1 MLPPQSHS
9 RTGMC
14 MTGTKCTIWTAVT
27 FHIRCIPQDRLRKC
41 RISQQSASQIYSVC
55 QIIFQHVP
63 DAVHKLPPAFQ
74 LNTVFYIE
82 NKYICFYKTTTY
94 KDDFYYYVKFLEKNE
109 ALSRKRDIYTFDL
122 DDLQLNNVLLTNET
136 RLILKNLR
144 RSFEFGLIAFQNIEC
159 YYLSKE
165 IYKSI

>member
-1 MLPPQSHS
+1 M
-9 RTGMC
+9 
-14 MTGTKCTIWTAVT
+14 
-27 FHIRCIPQDRLRKC
+27 
-41 RISQQSASQIYSVC
+41 
-55 QIIFQHVP
+55 
-63 DAVHKLPPAFQ
+63 PPAFQ

-82 NKYICFYKTTTY
+82 SKYICFYKTTTY
-94 KDDFYYYVKFLEKNE
+94 KDDFYYYVKFLDKNE
-109 ALSRKRDIYTFDL
+109 VLSRKRDVYTFDL